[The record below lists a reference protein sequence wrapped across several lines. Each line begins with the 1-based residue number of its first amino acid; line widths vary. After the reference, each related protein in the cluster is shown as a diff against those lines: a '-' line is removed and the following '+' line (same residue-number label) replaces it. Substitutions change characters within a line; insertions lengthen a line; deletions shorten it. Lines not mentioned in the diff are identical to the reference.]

1 MINKISIFDLTKATS
16 ISYKENYNG
25 YNSWIAT
32 VDEEDQQKISRL
44 RKNFR
49 HGNKGFKF
57 FSQLFYDWSDE
68 DNDQFI
74 AKNMDT
80 MGPRKSQIQSIITFI
95 KGDLV
100 NSDVV
105 YNLGIN
111 CFAGIS
117 RSTAIGIIAWVLQG
131 KTPEEALQE
140 ILKVRPEAS
149 PNLRILRFATE
160 ILEIDILSPIK
171 NWKKENEYT
180 LYVPKGGWVW

>member
-1 MINKISIFDLTKATS
+1 MIYKITIHELSEAIRF
-16 ISYKENYNG
+16 SYKENYGG
-25 YNSWIAT
+25 YNSWICT
-32 VDEEDQQKISRL
+32 VDDEDQQKVSRL
-44 RKNFR
+44 KRNFLT
-49 HGNKGFKF
+49 GKSNFKF

-74 AKNMDT
+74 TKNIDT

-95 KGDLV
+95 KGELV

-131 KTPEEALQE
+131 KTTEEALQE
-140 ILKVRPEAS
+140 ILKVRPEAF
-149 PNLRILRFATE
+149 PNLRILKFATE
-160 ILEIDILSPIK
+160 ILGIDIFTPIK
-171 NWKKENEYT
+171 EWKEKTSKEIYMP
-180 LYVPKGGWVW
+180 VGGWAW